1 MIRFPL
7 IAAVVAASL
16 SGCATV
22 PPPARLEQF
31 SVGANAAGELCTMQ
45 RSWSD
50 PAVSDAFDRAYLLTC
65 SSVAAN
71 RPLGTL
77 RAVRNRAD
85 ALATLEKQF
94 DCGAAMPVELAGEAA
109 SARRCLDRVA
119 GLESVRLD
127 AARRGDLYVAAA
139 SPALLPQLEE
149 ALLVASGVRAPRVD
163 ATRAAVA
170 TIDLSALPARPAALV
185 GATVDSGGAAVAS
198 SGPLDVATALR
209 QGIDLNHKGQ
219 HVQASRVLNDALSR
233 LSAATQPGLHAELLL
248 EAGLADSN
256 ILFADAARAH
266 FVAAD
271 ELLATPAA
279 RTAFLLRK
287 RDAYLAL
294 DAINRRDFAGAD
306 AMLSRASAASPAAT
320 NRPLSDPATLS
331 QLNQPRAGGRAGAL
345 AVPDAAQLSQIVL
358 SAQSQYARSVALM
371 AQGDIPAS
379 SAAIER
385 AAGIYRPL
393 ANDRLDQTQLLW
405 LDARIAR
412 QRGRLQARVGK
423 YDDAVNSYDRAIE
436 MLRRSALANAGTGNE
451 PAIAEAEMERAAV
464 FARTGASRARV
475 RDTFGDAVD
484 ALIVAGSTTAGS
496 SVGMEDYL
504 DLLVREAAT
513 RPLPDTYDRFFRA
526 VQASGEPAVARQITE
541 LRQVVSADP
550 VVGPAVRE
558 RADLER
564 ELTRLR
570 YAIADKRGGEKDAA
584 LPTVPGS
591 IASLEQARSR
601 AEARLIAVDQKLA
614 ADPRY
619 RSLDESPATLAEL
632 RAALRPGEAFLKVTA
647 LGRRTYGL
655 VVTADRTFVYHVA
668 DSEAARKAV
677 DELARQVRGTIDGA
691 LAQGSLVPFDEA
703 RGYALFRLIAGPAA
717 GVLAQAHA
725 LVVDP
730 AGPLERLPM
739 GVLVKAYN
747 KDAVRADA
755 FDFSQTAFVARD
767 ATISTAL
774 SPRSF
779 LVSRALPP
787 SRAARPFLGLGQHQL
802 PSERFGAR
810 AVQVGFGCTADYGRL
825 VSISRSLKPISAAE
839 LTVAAGALGVPATT
853 LTGAAFTDTG
863 IEARGD
869 LSQFEV
875 LHFATHGLEE
885 GVWGCSKSP
894 PALVTSFGDA
904 KSDGLLDFA
913 EIADLQLDANLVVLS
928 ACDTAA
934 GVRDEALARASGQ
947 EESGSTLEGLVR
959 AFLTANARAVLA
971 TYWQVSA
978 ESDSQEFFRTFYTR
992 ARGASMG
999 EAMRAAQTDLMNQP
1013 RFSHP
1018 FYWAPYFIVGDSA
1031 KSALTGP
1038 QPQPQ
1043 TRPAPAVAQAGVV
1056 TATR

>member
-1 MIRFPL
+1 VNRVPL
-7 IAAVVAASL
+7 LAVTCAGLL
-16 SGCATV
+16 SSCATV

-31 SVGANAAGELCTMQ
+31 SAGTNAAGELCTMQ
-45 RSWSD
+45 RSWTD
-50 PAVSDAFDRAYLLTC
+50 PAIGDPFDRAYLLTC
-65 SSVAAN
+65 SSAAAN

-77 RAVRNRAD
+77 RALRNRPEAV
-85 ALATLEKQF
+85 ATLEKQF
-94 DCGAAMPVELAGEAA
+94 DCGTAMPVALAGEAA
-109 SARRCLDRVA
+109 TARRCLDRVT

-127 AARRGDLYVAAA
+127 ATRRSDLYVAAA

-149 ALLVASGVRAPRVD
+149 ALLVASGARAPRVD
-163 ATRAAVA
+163 ATRTPPA
-170 TIDLSALPARPAALV
+170 TIDLSALPARPASMVA
-185 GATVDSGGAAVAS
+185 ATVDSGGAAVAS

-219 HVQASRVLNDALSR
+219 HVEASRVLNDALSR
-233 LSAATQPGLHAELLL
+233 LSAATPPGLHAELLL

-266 FVAAD
+266 FAAAD
-271 ELLATPAA
+271 ELLATTAA

-320 NRPLSDPATLS
+320 NRPLSDPATLN
-331 QLNQPRAGGRAGAL
+331 QLNQPRAGGSAGAL

-385 AAGIYRPL
+385 AAAIYRPL
-393 ANDRLDQTQLLW
+393 ANNRLDQTQLLW

-412 QRGRLQARVGK
+412 QRGRLQARVGN
-423 YDDAVNSYDRAIE
+423 YGEAVDNFDHALD
-436 MLRRSALANAGTGNE
+436 MLRRSAIANAGTGNE

-464 FARTGASRARV
+464 FARTGASRTQIRN
-475 RDTFGDAVD
+475 TFGDAVD
-484 ALIVAGSTTAGS
+484 SLIIAGSTTAGS

-526 VQASGEPAVARQITE
+526 IQASGEPAVARQITE
-541 LRQVVSADP
+541 LRQVVTADP
-550 VVGPAVRE
+550 VVGAAVRE

-570 YAIADKRGGEKDAA
+570 YAIADKRNGDKDLAGA
-584 LPTVPGS
+584 PAVTGS
-591 IASLEQARSR
+591 IAALEQARSR
-601 AEARLIAVDQKLA
+601 AEARLIEVDQKLA
-614 ADPRY
+614 TDPRY
-619 RSLDESPATLAEL
+619 RSLDESPASLAEL
-632 RAALRPGEAFLKVTA
+632 RAALKPGEAFLKVTA

-655 VVTADRTFVYHVA
+655 VVTADRTFAYHVA

-677 DELARQVRGTIDGA
+677 DELARQLRGTIDGA
-691 LAQGSLVPFDEA
+691 LTQGSLVPFDEA
-703 RGYALFRLIAGPAA
+703 RSYALFRLIAGPAA
-717 GVLAQAHA
+717 GVLAQARA

-730 AGPLERLPM
+730 AGPLERLPF

-755 FDFSQTAFVARD
+755 FDFSHTAFVARD

-802 PSERFGAR
+802 PSEQFGAR

-825 VSISRSLKPISAAE
+825 VAVSRSLKPISAAE
-839 LTVAAGALGVPATT
+839 LTVAADALGVSATT
-853 LTGAAFTDTG
+853 LTGAAFTDTA
-863 IEARGD
+863 IEARSD

-894 PALVTSFGDA
+894 PALVTSFGGI

-913 EIADLQLDANLVVLS
+913 EIANLQLDANLVVLS

-978 ESDSQEFFRTFYTR
+978 ESDSQEFIRTFYAR
-992 ARGASMG
+992 ARGATMG
-999 EAMRAAQTDLMNQP
+999 EAMRTAQVDLMNQP

-1031 KSALTGP
+1031 KTALTVP
-1038 QPQPQ
+1038 QPAL
-1043 TRPAPAVAQAGVV
+1043 RPAVAQAGVV